1 VILPSSPQ
9 SPPSLARFEGFCRY
23 VGLELEDFQRLVL
36 AEFFAGRRELLVMLP
51 RGNGKT
57 TLFSAL
63 SLFHLLTTPQ
73 PAVYCAAAGRDQ
85 ARLLSRPRGTWP
97 PRTPRST
104 GG

>member
-1 VILPSSPQ
+1 MILPSSPQ
-9 SPPSLARFEGFCRY
+9 SAPDLARFEGFCRY
-23 VGLELEDFQRLVL
+23 VGLELEDFQRGVL

-63 SLFHLLTTPQ
+63 ALFHLLTTPSQ
-73 PAVYCAAAGRDQ
+73 PSTAQPPAEIRRGCC
-85 ARLLSRPRGTWP
+85 SRPPATWP

-104 GG
+104 GA